1 MDENNSIIYGLESQ
15 ARSLTPQLAEPK
27 EIRFFI
33 ATQTLKPN
41 NQLHLIELNES
52 SSSLSAK
59 IFAHPLGEVWKLNSS
74 PHDPRVIVSTYS
86 CQKGSQVV
94 MQSAL
99 LRLPESLE
107 NTENKEYLSF
117 ESTDILDTQA
127 HGNEIKTTEFHPTD
141 SNKLATVI
149 DGKILLHEQTEAK
162 VVVVSTLTGKN
173 SPKYSTGKWSQHH
186 QGNQFV
192 CLYDCGIRSYDIR
205 DPNHCAWQ
213 IEDGQFIRDLDCNP
227 NKQCLLVTGGD
238 DGTLKIWDTRNIK
251 EPVFLRSDHSHW
263 IWSVRFNTF
272 HDQLILSS
280 SSDCKVLL
288 TCASSVSSEATDEN
302 GEQKEKIPDGL
313 LQTFD
318 GHEDS
323 VYCCEWSSTDPW
335 IFASLSYDGR
345 VIVSKVPKQFKYKIL
360 L

>member
-59 IFAHPLGEVWKLNSS
+59 LSEGVSS
-74 PHDPRVIVSTYS
+74 CNAICAYFV
-86 CQKGSQVV
+86 
-94 MQSAL
+94 
-99 LRLPESLE
+99 LPESLE

-263 IWSVRFNTF
+263 
-272 HDQLILSS
+272 
-280 SSDCKVLL
+280 
-288 TCASSVSSEATDEN
+288 
-302 GEQKEKIPDGL
+302 
-313 LQTFD
+313 
-318 GHEDS
+318 
-323 VYCCEWSSTDPW
+323 
-335 IFASLSYDGR
+335 
-345 VIVSKVPKQFKYKIL
+345 
-360 L
+360 